1 MLENNWKTW
10 IVLLVAF
17 VGASF
22 ELLKHLPG
30 KENVVWEKEN
40 LRYGYEGKPYSVREL
55 PKKLRA
61 PTKPVLHVAG
71 DQKVLAEALKS
82 YSTATVQV
90 ASEAEHKVAPTKD
103 AAKKKK
109 KAKDDEY
116 EEVIDPVTGKKVKR
130 KKKKEAKKE
139 EEKKPSEPTT
149 ASTPIQEEPE
159 PQQDDRT
166 DAAAIAAAIAQ
177 SAATGDLPLPIKNST
192 LPAFASLDD
201 WQRLLLQRPDL
212 AETKVFIQSFKNHTV
227 SSDIYYKIAKMMLA
241 DSRPEM
247 KSLGVLV
254 VGSNSSVMSFQM
266 LAGVA
271 KSGSG
276 EPKTNAQK
284 YIDAYS
290 NSISNLQIL
299 LGVLRGTDAAAATAA
314 LHEFDQA
321 ATKFLANHTSSTG
334 GVTRGQSGGTAT
346 QFQPF
351 VQVLKTLS
359 HSTDAT
365 LASQAGQSLNHL
377 EGLLGGSGGTNV
389 AATP

>member
-1 MLENNWKTW
+1 
-10 IVLLVAF
+10 
-17 VGASF
+17 
-22 ELLKHLPG
+22 LLKHLPG

-61 PTKPVLHVAG
+61 PSKPALHVAG

-82 YSTATVQV
+82 YSTATAQV
-90 ASEAEHKVAPTKD
+90 ATEAEPKVASAKD
-103 AAKKKK
+103 AAAAKKKK

-139 EEKKPSEPTT
+139 EEKKPSETAV
-149 ASTPIQEEPE
+149 ASTPVPQDPG
-159 PQQDDRT
+159 PQQDERT

-192 LPAFASLDD
+192 LPPFASLED
-201 WQRLLLQRPDL
+201 WERLLLQRPDL

-227 SSDIYYKIAKMMLA
+227 SSDIYYKIAKMMLN

-254 VGSNSSVMSFQM
+254 AGSNASVMSFQM

-276 EPKTNAQK
+276 DPKTNAQK

-299 LGVLRGTDAAAATAA
+299 LGVLRGTDGTAAAAA

-321 ATKFLANHTSSTG
+321 ATKFLANNAASTGGG
-334 GVTRGQSGGTAT
+334 GVTRGQSGGGTAA
-346 QFQPF
+346 QFKPF
-351 VQVLKTLS
+351 VQVLQTLS

-377 EGLLGGSGGTNV
+377 EGLLGGSGSGGGGGTNV